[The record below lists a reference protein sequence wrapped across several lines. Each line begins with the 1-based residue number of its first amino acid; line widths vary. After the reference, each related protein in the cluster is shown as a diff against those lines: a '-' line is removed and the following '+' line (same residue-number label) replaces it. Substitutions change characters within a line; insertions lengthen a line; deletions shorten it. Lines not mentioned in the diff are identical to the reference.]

1 MSSPKVM
8 KHKDL
13 YKQMNQYFSKVFFI
27 SPQNNT
33 PVNKDVLKKITEIRN
48 NLVKEER
55 NKVQFT
61 PIAELSTR

>member
-1 MSSPKVM
+1 M

-13 YKQMNQYFSKVFFI
+13 YKQMNQYFSKEFFI

-33 PVNKDVLKKITEIRN
+33 PVNKDALKKITEIRN

>member
-1 MSSPKVM
+1 M